1 MDWLPIGKFLYPEK
15 WYDAPLIAMHFYVND
30 KIYSD
35 CFISNVFIYMITR
48 NIESLNSKRNLRF
61 TGFIFTIIGSFIF
74 WNTGDAFTK
83 YMQLI

>member
-1 MDWLPIGKFLYPEK
+1 
-15 WYDAPLIAMHFYVND
+15 
-30 KIYSD
+30 
-35 CFISNVFIYMITR
+35 MITR

-83 YMQLI
+83 KIYAADIAYHMILPVLTVTIVAFAGTALLTT